1 MCGYE
6 KKLGKIDTKL
16 KAVDESIK
24 EIKSQLN
31 EITQEPNEEK
41 ISLNEVKDCFDQIL
55 NLHNE
60 KSRKQ
65 WETIRKE
72 LIEKIGKHCKES
84 EACLQ
89 KTKDDFSCA
98 IEFCKTPQ

>member
-6 KKLGKIDTKL
+6 KKLGEIDAKF

-24 EIKSQLN
+24 EIKSQLDV
-31 EITQEPNEEK
+31 ETIP
-41 ISLNEVKDCFDQIL
+41 LNEVKDCFDQIL

-60 KSRKQ
+60 KSKKQ

-98 IEFCKTPQ
+98 IEFCKTN